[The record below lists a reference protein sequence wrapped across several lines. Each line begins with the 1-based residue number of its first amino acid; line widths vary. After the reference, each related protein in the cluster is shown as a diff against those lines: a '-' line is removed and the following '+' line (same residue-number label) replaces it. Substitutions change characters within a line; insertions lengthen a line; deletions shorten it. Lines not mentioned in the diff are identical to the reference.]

1 MKRVFA
7 WLFFLALGGGLTA
20 ALFFFYIARSL
31 PSSQLITAQ
40 RIPQSTKIYD
50 RTGAVL
56 LYEIH
61 GEEKRTTIPF
71 DSIPLFLKQATI
83 ALEDA
88 NFYTHAAFEPK
99 SLLRAFWFDLR
110 NRGALQGGSTITQ
123 QLAKN
128 AFLSPERTLTR
139 KVKELLLAF
148 QLERRFTKD
157 EILNLYLNY
166 IPYGANTYGVEAAS
180 QAFFGK
186 SAKDLLL
193 PEAATL
199 AAVAKAPTRY
209 SPWGGHLDE
218 LLARKNLT
226 LERMFKEGFITE
238 KVRDEAR
245 EYALNFVPQLTGI
258 KAPHFVIAIQDY
270 LANAYGEDFVRT
282 AGLKVTTT
290 LDWDLQQIAEKAVA
304 DGAARNEE
312 LYRGKNAALVAEDP
326 TTGQVLALV
335 GSRDYFD
342 VENEGN
348 FNVAT
353 QGLRQPGSSIKPF
366 AYAAAFE
373 RGYPSNTIIFDTE
386 TEFDT
391 TGDPERSYHPHNYD
405 NTFRGPITMRESL
418 AQSINV
424 SSVKT
429 LYLAGIDQ
437 TLAILKKFGI
447 TTLND
452 RNRYGLSL
460 VLGGGEVKLA
470 ELVNAY
476 SVFAQDGIFR
486 KQTMVLEVKDG
497 ETVLEKY
504 RDNSTLAIEPQYARM
519 INDILSDP
527 EARRPLF
534 QNSFAQTVF
543 SGYEVALKTG
553 TTNDYRDAW
562 ALGYTPK
569 LVVGVWAGNNDNQPM
584 QKKGGSILAA
594 VPIWHQF
601 LAAALLKTD
610 AAAFQKP
617 DLVSVAKPMLNGSS
631 IAVYSDGIKQ
641 YPQIHS
647 ILYYARI
654 KDPLGPLPINPAE
667 DSQFTRWEEGVLV
680 WASRNIPG
688 FSTSTPS
695 VYNQPIPGAASLMES
710 QFITPQKKDFISLT
724 KPTAGFFINSTPFE
738 ISLELSDPLAID
750 RIEILFN
757 GFLVTIKNSFSSTDS
772 HYQFF
777 INPLSLLP
785 QNTITVNTYAKNG
798 GRFTREVI
806 VYHQTNPL

>member
-1 MKRVFA
+1 MKRFFA
-7 WLFFLALGGGLTA
+7 WFFFLALAVGLA
-20 ALFFFYIARSL
+20 GILLVFYIARSL
-31 PSSQLITAQ
+31 PSPQLIAAQ

-50 RTGAVL
+50 RTGNVL

-99 SLLRAFWFDLR
+99 SLLRAFWVDIR
-110 NRGALQGGSTITQ
+110 NRGAVQGGSTITQ

-139 KVKELLLAF
+139 KIKELLLAF

-166 IPYGANTYGVEAAS
+166 IPYGANAYGAEAAS

-186 SAKDLLL
+186 SAKDLSL

-218 LLARKNLT
+218 LLARKNLA
-226 LERMFKEGFITE
+226 LERMYREGFITASA
-238 KVRDEAR
+238 RDVAQKQS
-245 EYALNFVPQLTGI
+245 LNFVPQLTGI
-258 KAPHFVIAIQDY
+258 KAPHFVIAVQDY
-270 LANAYGEDFVRT
+270 LASIYGEDFVRT
-282 AGLKVTTT
+282 AGLRVTTT
-290 LDWDLQQIAEKAVA
+290 LDWELQQIAEKAVTE
-304 DGAARNEE
+304 GATRNEE
-312 LYRGKNAALVAEDP
+312 LYKGKNAALVAEDP
-326 TTGQVLALV
+326 TTGQVLAMV

-342 VENEGN
+342 TENEGN

-366 AYAAAFE
+366 AYVTAFE
-373 RGYPSNTIIFDTE
+373 RGYPSDTVLFDAE

-391 TGDPERSYHPHNYD
+391 TGDPERSYRPHNYD
-405 NTFRGPITMRESL
+405 DTFRGPITMRDSL

-437 TLAILKKFGI
+437 TLATLKKFGI

-476 SVFAQDGIFR
+476 AVFSQDGNFH
-486 KQTMVLEVKDG
+486 KQTMILEVRDG

-504 RDNSTLAIEPQYARM
+504 RDNSTTVIEPQYARM

-562 ALGYTPK
+562 ALGYTPR
-569 LVVGVWAGNNDNQPM
+569 LAVGVWAGNNDNQPM

-601 LAAALLKTD
+601 LAAALPRTES
-610 AAAFQKP
+610 AAFQKP
-617 DLVSVAKPMLNGSS
+617 DPVSIPKPMLNGSS
-631 IAVYSDGIKQ
+631 IAVYSDGVKQ

-647 ILYYARI
+647 ILYYIHA
-654 KDPLGPLPINPAE
+654 KNPLDISPVDPAE
-667 DSQFTRWEEGVLV
+667 DSQFSHWEEGVLL
-680 WASRNIPG
+680 WAGRNIPG
-688 FSTSTPS
+688 FSTSTAS
-695 VYNQPIPGAASLMES
+695 IYNQPIPPAASLIQS
-710 QFITPQKKDFISLT
+710 QLVTTRKKDFITLT
-724 KPTAGFFINSTPFE
+724 KPTQGAFIGSAPFE
-738 ISLELSDPLAID
+738 IAIELADPLALSRID
-750 RIEILFN
+750 VAFN
-757 GFLVTIKNSFSSTDS
+757 GVLIATRNIFAADDTR
-772 HYQFF
+772 YQLFF
-777 INPLSLLP
+777 TPPSPLT
-785 QNTITVNTYAKNG
+785 QNTLTINAYDKSG

-806 VYHQTNPL
+806 IYK